1 MWTDQEVDLKSVNFW
16 KSFNFR
22 SDTKMKNIYDPRF
35 FFCFRILFIINKHLW
50 KDYQTLHVEKLNF
63 KFVIY
68 YSWHNGVVM
77 RVVRVQVLGDGGRW
91 TLIFLAV

>member
-35 FFCFRILFIINKHLW
+35 FFGILFIISKHLW
-50 KDYQTLHVEKLNF
+50 KEYQNITLEKLNF

-68 YSWHNGVVM
+68 YSWPNGVV
-77 RVVRVQVLGDGGRW
+77 RWVIKVHVGGRW